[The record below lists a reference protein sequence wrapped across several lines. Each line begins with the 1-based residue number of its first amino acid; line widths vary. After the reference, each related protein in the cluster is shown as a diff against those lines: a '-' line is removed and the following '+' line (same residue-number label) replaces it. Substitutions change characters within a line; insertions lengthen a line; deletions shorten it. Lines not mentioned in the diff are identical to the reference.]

1 MIGFIAPAVV
11 VAVTAAS
18 SGDADIETS
27 RNTLGNSLVEV
38 LGVFVGHC

>member
-11 VAVTAAS
+11 VAVTATS
-18 SGDADIETS
+18 SGDTDIETS
-27 RNTLGNSLVEV
+27 GNTLGNNLVEV